1 MRNPDCGHAG
11 ILHDALIELG
21 EILGDEADGDV
32 GSQKIQILSPAFE
45 DDDRVAVLGAHRGTV
60 AGGGDGFGGNEDYS
74 KWLPCADAPGEE
86 TLEHV
91 EHRVPIARAA
101 V

>member
-11 ILHDALIELG
+11 ILYDALIELG

-45 DDDRVAVLGAHRGTV
+45 DDDRVAVLGADRGTV
-60 AGGGDGFGGNEDYS
+60 AGGGDGFGEIEDYS
-74 KWLPCADAPGEE
+74 NGLPVADAHAEK
-86 TLEHV
+86 TVEHV
-91 EHRVPIARAA
+91 EHGVGIAREA
-101 V
+101 